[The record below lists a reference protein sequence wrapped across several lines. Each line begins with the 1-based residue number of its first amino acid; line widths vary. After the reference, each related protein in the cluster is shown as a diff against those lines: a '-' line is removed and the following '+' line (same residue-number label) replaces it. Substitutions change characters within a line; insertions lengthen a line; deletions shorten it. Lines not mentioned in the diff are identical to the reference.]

1 MPERKLS
8 DAELQIMEHFWQH
21 GSMKSD
27 ALATLVSNRGW
38 KPTTL
43 LTFLSRLVAKGML
56 AIEKQGKANLY
67 SPLVQ
72 RAEYARCEGQAFLQ
86 QLYGGSARDFLAAMV
101 DGNALSAEELSEMRR
116 WLAQQEVDEHD

>member
-1 MPERKLS
+1 MPESKLS
-8 DAELQIMEHFWQH
+8 DTELYLMEHFWLH

-27 ALATLVSNRGW
+27 ELAALVVERGW

-56 AIEKQGKANLY
+56 RSEKQGKVNLY

-72 RAEYARCEGQAFLQ
+72 RAEYARSEGQAFLQ
-86 QLYGGSARDFLAAMV
+86 QLYDGSARNFLAAMV
-101 DGNALSAEELSEMRR
+101 DGNVLSAADLCEMRQ
-116 WLAQQEVDEHD
+116 WLAQQEVSGDD